1 MKEVFINK
9 ENLSESEIDE
19 IVVRTKALIIN
30 DKEEIT
36 LVYSHQSYQFPG
48 GHLEEGETIEDC
60 LRREVKEEI
69 GIDLDE
75 ELNLFYKIKYYN
87 KNYRDTNKNRENDIY
102 YYLVKTNKKYD
113 IDKVSFEELEKYDNM
128 KIVQIPINDVEETLM
143 KTVNDNSINN
153 IIYEEMMKVINE
165 YLKEKKLKTMVGN
178 MK

>member
-9 ENLSESEIDE
+9 ENLLESEIDE
-19 IVVRTKALIIN
+19 VVVRTKALIIN
-30 DKEEIT
+30 DKEEII
-36 LVYSHQSYQFPG
+36 LVYSNWSYQFPG

-69 GIDLDE
+69 GIDLDK

-102 YYLVKTNKKYD
+102 YYLVKTNKKHD
-113 IDKVSFEELEKYDNM
+113 INNVSSEEFEKYGSM
-128 KIVQIPINDVEETLM
+128 TIVQIPIKDVEETLM
-143 KTVNDNSINN
+143 KTVNDNSINK

-165 YLKEKKLKTMVGN
+165 YLKEK
-178 MK
+178 